1 MAKPQT
7 STRVDEHDGLR
18 RYDVETPTDLVA
30 MLNRTVADCSS
41 QTAFIDSERSVN
53 WSEFAAI
60 VSATARG
67 LAASGVSNG
76 DRVAL
81 LAGNG
86 IPLSAA
92 YWAVWQLGAIAVP
105 LNHRL
110 TAADLAA
117 QLDDSQ
123 SRMVLIGR
131 GKEDLG
137 ARAAE
142 IAAIVTIFQNESAH
156 FFAGLPGSQFV
167 APALNESSPA
177 AILYT
182 SGTTGRP
189 KGVVISHGNALQ
201 NSITC
206 TEVAGRQ
213 PGDVELVMV
222 PQFNV
227 TGLCSQTVP
236 VVHLGMTAVL
246 LDGFEANRV
255 VEAVLEHGVTSTV
268 GAPTMWWRILEALGT
283 RELPSLRLA
292 LYGGAPMPVALLGQM
307 RTALPEASF
316 GNGYGMTE
324 TCSMITY
331 LGGEDAIDHSE
342 SVGLPLPITE
352 LRILNPN
359 EDEEVEPGQVGEVAV
374 RGPQLGLGYWTSGG
388 IQPLT
393 DSDGWLR
400 TGDVARLV
408 DGFVVLADRLKD
420 VIKRGGESI
429 FSIEVEE
436 VLYQH
441 PKILEAAVIGTPDDV
456 YGERVLAVVV
466 PKPGSSV
473 TADEIRNHCRRS
485 LAAFKVPTYVVL
497 RDELPRNPGGKVL
510 KAALKNEFRRPAE
523 VLLG

>member
-1 MAKPQT
+1 MT
-7 STRVDEHDGLR
+7 TVRVDERDGLR
-18 RYDVETPTDLVA
+18 RYDVETPTDLVD
-30 MLNRTVADCSS
+30 MLARTVADRAT

-60 VSATARG
+60 VTATARG
-67 LAASGVSNG
+67 LAANGVSSG

-92 YWAVWQLGAIAVP
+92 YWAIWQLGAIAVP

-110 TAADLAA
+110 TAADLAD
-117 QLDDSQ
+117 QLDDSR
-123 SRMVLIGR
+123 SRMVLVGR
-131 GKEDLG
+131 GKEELG
-137 ARAAE
+137 ASAAE
-142 IAAIVTIFQNESAH
+142 IAAVVITYQNESAY
-156 FFAGLPGSQFV
+156 FFAGLDGSHFV
-167 APALNESSPA
+167 APVLDESSPA

-213 PGDVELVMV
+213 PSDVELVMV

-255 VEAVLEHGVTSTV
+255 VEAILGHGVTSTV
-268 GAPTMWWRILEALGT
+268 GAPTMWWRILEALGA
-283 RELPSLRLA
+283 RALPSLRLA

-307 RTALPEASF
+307 RGALPAASF

-331 LGGEDAIDHSE
+331 LGGNDAIDHPE
-342 SVGLPLPITE
+342 SVGRPLPVTE
-352 LRILNPN
+352 LRILRPN
-359 EDEEVEPGQVGEVAV
+359 EKEEVDPGQVGEVAV
-374 RGPQLGLGYWTSGG
+374 RGPQLGLGYWTSDG

-400 TGDVARLV
+400 TGDAARLV

-441 PKILEAAVIGTPDDV
+441 PQILEAAVIGTPDDV

-466 PKPGSSV
+466 PKPGSSL
-473 TADEIRNHCRRS
+473 TADEIRDHCRRS

-510 KAALKNEFRRPAE
+510 KAVLKNEFRRPAK
-523 VLLG
+523 VSKASLG